1 MFSEEIDLI
10 IYYRCMNIVMLFNLF
25 RIVNIIFD
33 CIILYSVCCFFFVFF
48 GNCDLDRNVIFYV

>member
-1 MFSEEIDLI
+1 MFNERIDLI

-33 CIILYSVCCFFFVFF
+33 CIILYSVCCFGFFW
-48 GNCDLDRNVIFYV
+48 GKSDLDRNVIFNV